1 LRWQALIESRS
12 MQKFDEAAYRDF
24 AEALR
29 ERVAAYAPEW
39 TGGNDS
45 DPGVTLVELFA
56 FLTESLLYRAGL
68 IPERGHG
75 AAIRLAQSALM
86 LAGPSKAAPRGTLER
101 PRYFA
106 GQLLGPDDFTL
117 EQDYF
122 RMRLRRL
129 NRALYG
135 SGIANGLGVSV
146 KRAGAG
152 EQVVIESGFAIDAS
166 GEEIE
171 VSSVTTADL
180 PQTGGVLYVLLLHCG
195 RPTHPQ
201 STAAGTQFSRI
212 EESFAVRLE
221 AAATGNG
228 VALARLRLVK
238 GRWRVDA
245 AFKPPRRP

>member
-1 LRWQALIESRS
+1 LRWQALIESRA

-24 AEALR
+24 AEGLR

-39 TGGNDS
+39 TGSNDN
-45 DPGVTLVELFA
+45 DPGLALIELFA
-56 FLTESLLYRAGL
+56 FLTESLLYRTNL
-68 IPERGHG
+68 IPQRGH
-75 AAIRLAQSALM
+75 ASAIRLAQSALM
-86 LAGPSKAAPRGTLER
+86 LAGPSKAPRGVLER

-106 GQLLGPDDFTL
+106 GQLLGPDDFSL

-122 RMRLRRL
+122 RARLRRL
-129 NRALYG
+129 NRELYG
-135 SGIANGLGVSV
+135 SGIVSGLGVSV
-146 KRAGAG
+146 KRDGAG
-152 EQVVIESGFAIDAS
+152 EQVVIEPGFAIDAS

-171 VSSVTTADL
+171 VCSVTSAQL
-180 PQTGGVLYVLLLHCG
+180 PQTGRLLYVLLLHRE

-221 AAATGNG
+221 TTPADNG
-228 VALARLRLVK
+228 VALARLRFVK